1 VYGSRAALIRE
12 KCGGERKETNDAMR
26 WGTNYEPI
34 ARSIF
39 EAYFGVEVKQYGLVK
54 SLDVSLAQYAGSP
67 DGVIS
72 NNGGSSPLLVDDHSR
87 ALLEIKCPTTLYDDI
102 PVRYMPQIQGLMQ
115 LMDLNFC
122 YFMSWTPEEF
132 RVWGVGRSSSYW
144 GWMRPLLDECWQ
156 HICEGGTQPKR
167 LKKRPEFPGRVITRR
182 VV

>member
-1 VYGSRAALIRE
+1 
-12 KCGGERKETNDAMR
+12 MR

-67 DGVIS
+67 DGVL
-72 NNGGSSPLLVDDHSR
+72 NCADGSK

-102 PVRYMPQIQGLMQ
+102 PVRYMPQVQGLMQ
-115 LMDLNFC
+115 LMNLNYC
-122 YFMSWTPEEF
+122 YFMAWTPEEF
-132 RVWGVGRSSSYW
+132 RVWEVGSSSSYW
-144 GWMRPLLDECWQ
+144 NWMKPLLDECWR

-167 LKKRPEFPGRVITRR
+167 LKKRPEFPGSVITRR